1 MLLGPFRLLSDSGDA
16 VSSGTS
22 SHIGQ
27 SAVDSDITRSAVP
40 LIRGDIPRFHTLPV
54 SMPKLAENPPRRS
67 ASVFDNDQTVL
78 SSKGGAVSNLREQ
91 FTSLKNLSK
100 FGSSI
105 FK

>member
-1 MLLGPFRLLSDSGDA
+1 MLGPFRLLGESGDT
-16 VSSGTS
+16 VSSETS
-22 SHIGQ
+22 TYFGQ
-27 SAVDSDITRSAVP
+27 SAVDSDITRSVVP

-54 SMPKLAENPPRRS
+54 SMPKLAENPHHHS
-67 ASVFDNDQTVL
+67 ASVFDSDQTVL
-78 SSKGGAVSNLREQ
+78 NSKGGAVSNLRDQ